1 MIRLQIN
8 RGEAEVHVGKQEV
21 RVLLA
26 ELSVGAVATLHSIAT
41 HVSAANNV
49 QVSQEVL
56 LDVFIGMLQDAR
68 NEPDVWKMTKEENH
82 D

>member
-1 MIRLQIN
+1 MIKLQQIN

-26 ELSVGAVATLHSIAT
+26 ELATGAVATLHSIAT
-41 HVSAANNV
+41 HISAANNV

-56 LDVFIGMLQDAR
+56 LDVLIGMLQDAR
-68 NEPDVWKMTKEENH
+68 NEPDVWKMTEQEN
-82 D
+82 